1 MATYLSPGVFWREQD
16 VSVYTPQ
23 LSSTAVGMVGLASKG
38 PINEPTFI
46 SDGSQFS
53 TIFGDPVTTVD
64 AYGIPT
70 TESYGPYAAMSYLS
84 EGRQLW
90 YTRVSDVDT
99 LGNYTAEKANLT
111 AFENATA
118 VSLLGL
124 FSGNLT
130 VGTGA
135 NVITFTFDGGVA
147 TTNITIPVSGSS
159 QVYTIPQLVSILN
172 NDAVFAVWASASV
185 NVDPATPA
193 KNGVIKV
200 TGKLLGSAHTI
211 VVSGTAMGTLFTSGS
226 SASITTAGTGV
237 VFAPPKLFTS
247 SVLSAAIKTIPS
259 PTGNDLKLNYT
270 YKASPIVGQEIVV
283 DHTNDTATLSD
294 GRSFP
299 SKILNQKILFDT
311 DPPEVSRTV
320 TAISSDLKQ
329 ITLNETP
336 ATGSYAFTYEYTVA
350 ITLLTDGAAS
360 LTFATMAD
368 FATFL
373 NNLVTSDKRYSFR
386 DHFVAE
392 GIDTA
397 STEQVV
403 IYPIDHAGASTA
415 FTVLTPDDS
424 SLLDYGREIYGTAGT
439 TLVAQ
444 LAGTSPTALLSV
456 EALSAGTWGNDIS
469 VGFEN
474 INSVN
479 RTFDL
484 LVYYKGNVVE
494 RYTNLVRTP
503 SNLGVDSKGQ
513 FVPNP
518 KYVETAVAGSS
529 FITVTDLQKDVNI
542 YYGTLP
548 KASTRGGSTS
558 LSGGSN
564 GAPASFNVAPYI
576 GTLSGNV
583 ATGLQNYR
591 NPESYDIN
599 ILCVPG
605 ISDAS
610 VINEMI
616 DICTTRADCMAL
628 VDPPLGLTPR
638 QVVDWHNG
646 VGEYNDHAAFAS
658 SYAALYYPWLQIFD
672 PISSAKIWTPPSGH
686 MAKVYAYSDRTTE
699 LWFAPAGLS
708 RGHLTVP
715 AKAEYLPS
723 KGELDLL
730 YGDGNAVNPIATFKT
745 DGINVWGQR
754 TLQRTPTALDRVNV
768 RRTLLY
774 LEKVLATAA
783 RQFVFQPNDPTTWV
797 AFRRL
802 VTPLLEGVKTR
813 RGLTDFKVVCD
824 ATVNTP
830 DVVEQNMM
838 KAYIFV
844 KPTKTVE
851 FIQLNF
857 VITSQVSSFTEQV
870 Y

>member
-23 LSSTAVGMVGLASKG
+23 LSSTSVGMVGLASKG

-46 SDGSQFS
+46 SDGTQFT
-53 TIFGDPVTTVD
+53 TIFGEPVTTVD
-64 AYGIPT
+64 AYGIAT
-70 TESYGPYAAMSYLS
+70 TESYGPYAALSYLS

-99 LGNYTAEKANLT
+99 LGNYTAEKSNLT
-111 AFENATA
+111 VYENATA

-124 FSGNLT
+124 FNGNLT
-130 VGTGA
+130 IGSSA
-135 NVITFTFDGGVA
+135 NVVTFNFDSGIA
-147 TTNITIPVSGSS
+147 TTTITIPVTGSS
-159 QVYTIPQLVSILN
+159 QVYTVPQIVSLLN
-172 NDAVFAVWASASV
+172 NDDVFSAWALASV

-211 VVSGTAMGTLFTSGS
+211 VVSGTAMATLFTSGS
-226 SASITTAGTGV
+226 SASITTAGTGT
-237 VFAPPKLFTS
+237 VFAPPKLFTDAS
-247 SVLSAAIKTIPS
+247 LSAAIKTIPS

-270 YKASPIVGQEIVV
+270 YVASPLVGQELVI
-283 DHTNDTATLSD
+283 DHTTHTATLSD
-294 GRSFP
+294 GRAFP
-299 SKILNQKILFDT
+299 SKILNQVIDIDT
-311 DPPEVSRTV
+311 DTTRTV

-329 ITLNETP
+329 VTFAGSP
-336 ATGSYAFTYEYTVA
+336 ATGSYAFSYNYTVS
-350 ITLLTDGAAS
+350 ITLLTDGAAA

-368 FATFL
+368 FANFL
-373 NNLVTSDKRYSFR
+373 NNLVTADKRYSFR

-397 STEQVV
+397 DVEQVV
-403 IYPIDHAGASTA
+403 IHPIDHAGADTA
-415 FTVLTPDDS
+415 FTVATPDDS

-439 TLVAQ
+439 TLAAQ
-444 LAGTSPTALLSV
+444 LDGTSPTALLFV
-456 EALSAGTWGNDIS
+456 EALSAGTWGNDVS

-474 INSVN
+474 VNSAN
-479 RTFDL
+479 RTFDM
-484 LVYYKGNVVE
+484 LVYYKGTAVE
-494 RYTNLVRTP
+494 RYTSLVRTP
-503 SNLGVDSKGQ
+503 SNLGADSKGQ
-513 FVPNP
+513 TVPNP
-518 KYVETAVAGSS
+518 KYVETATANSS
-529 FITVTDLQKDVNI
+529 FVKVTDLEKDVNV
-542 YYGTLP
+542 YYATLP
-548 KASTRGGSTS
+548 KDSGRGNYST
-558 LSGGSN
+558 LSDGSN
-564 GAPASFNVAPYI
+564 GAPASYNVAPYI
-576 GTLSGNV
+576 GTLQGNV
-583 ATGLQNYR
+583 ATGLQHYR

-599 ILCVPG
+599 VLCAPG
-605 ISDAS
+605 ISDAA

-628 VDPPLGLTPR
+628 VDPPQGLTPQ

-646 VGEYNDHAAFAS
+646 VGDYNDHAAFNS
-658 SYAALYYPWLQIFD
+658 SYAALYYPWLQIYD

-686 MAKVYAYSDRTTE
+686 MAKVYAYSDRTSE

-715 AKAEYLPS
+715 VKAEYLPS

-730 YGDGNAVNPIATFKT
+730 YGNGNAVNPIATFKT

-754 TLQRTPTALDRVNV
+754 TLQRAPTALDRVNV

-774 LEKVLATAA
+774 LEKVLSTAS
-783 RQFVFQPNDPTTWV
+783 RKLVFEPNDPSTWTT
-797 AFRRL
+797 FRRL
-802 VTPLLEGVKTR
+802 VTPLLQGVKDR
-813 RGLTDFKVVCD
+813 RGLSDYKVVCD

-844 KPTKTVE
+844 KPMKTVE

-857 VITSQVSSFTEQV
+857 VLTSQSSSFTEQV

>member
-1 MATYLSPGVFWREQD
+1 MATYLSPGVYWREQD

-23 LSSTAVGMVGLASKG
+23 LSSTSVGMIGLASKG

-53 TIFGDPVTTVD
+53 TIFGEPVTTVD
-64 AYGIPT
+64 AYGMPT

-90 YTRVSDVDT
+90 YTRVSDVDA
-99 LGNYTAEKANLT
+99 LGNYTAEKSNLT
-111 AFENATA
+111 VFENATA

-124 FSGNLT
+124 FNGNLT

-135 NVITFTFDGGVA
+135 NVITFAFDTNIA
-147 TTNITIPVSGSS
+147 TTSITIPVSGSS
-159 QVYTIPQLVSILN
+159 QVYTVPQIVSILN
-172 NDAVFAVWASASV
+172 NDDVFAAWALASV
-185 NVDPATPA
+185 NVDPAAPA

-211 VVSGTAMGTLFTSGS
+211 EVSGTAMGTLFTGGS

-247 SVLSAAIKTIPS
+247 AALAAAIKTIPS
-259 PTGNDLKLNYT
+259 PTGNDIKLNYT
-270 YKASPIVGQEIVV
+270 YNASPLVGQELVV
-283 DHTNDTATLSD
+283 DHVNHTATLSD

-299 SKILNQKILFDT
+299 SKILNQVIDIDT
-311 DPPEVSRTV
+311 DQARTV

-329 ITLNETP
+329 VTFGGSP
-336 ATGSYAFTYEYTVA
+336 DTGTYAFTYNYTVA
-350 ITLLTDGAAS
+350 ITLLTDGATA

-373 NNLVTSDKRYSFR
+373 NNKVTADKRYSFR

-397 STEQVV
+397 DVEQVV
-403 IYPIDHAGASTA
+403 IYPIDHAGADTA
-415 FTVLTPDDS
+415 FTVLTPNDS

-444 LAGTSPTALLSV
+444 LDGTSPTALLSV
-456 EALSAGTWGNDIS
+456 EALSAGTWGNDVS

-474 INSVN
+474 INSTN
-479 RTFDL
+479 RTFDM
-484 LVYYKGNVVE
+484 LVYYKGNAVE

-513 FVPNP
+513 TVPNP
-518 KYVETAVAGSS
+518 KYVETATAGSS
-529 FITVTDLQKDVNI
+529 FVTVTDLEKDVNV
-542 YYGTLP
+542 YYATLP
-548 KASTRGGSTS
+548 KANTRGTYST

-576 GTLSGNV
+576 GTLSGNT

-599 ILCVPG
+599 LLCAPG

-616 DICTTRADCMAL
+616 DICTTRADCMAI
-628 VDPPLGLTPR
+628 VDPPQGLTP
-638 QVVDWHNG
+638 QEVVDWHNG
-646 VGEYNDHAAFAS
+646 QGDYNDHAAFTS
-658 SYAALYYPWLQIFD
+658 SYAALYYPWLQVFD
-672 PISSAKIWTPPSGH
+672 PISSVKIWTPPSGH

-774 LEKVLATAA
+774 LEKVLATAS
-783 RQFVFQPNDPTTWV
+783 RQLVFQPNDPATWV
-797 AFRRL
+797 RFRRL
-802 VTPLLEGVKTR
+802 ATPILEGIKNR

-857 VITSQVSSFTEQV
+857 VITSQTSSFSEQV